1 MIIDQRGFEE
11 DNGCADEIFGE
22 IGETGL
28 SLSLE
33 KSSLGRLVMFY
44 LDGDRLP
51 IVIAIRTGAVE
62 EDDSF
67 PVPFYL
73 SQLFLEETQGK
84 GEGDK

>member
-1 MIIDQRGFEE
+1 
-11 DNGCADEIFGE
+11 
-22 IGETGL
+22 
-28 SLSLE
+28 
-33 KSSLGRLVMFY
+33 MFY

-51 IVIAIRTGAVE
+51 IVIAICTGAVD